1 MNKSYN
7 RQSSRCLSV
16 DKYQRLTDQWGNY
29 PADYVD
35 NEKMLNH
42 VMINDMVMFQSMSI
56 TVVIISSINKI
67 LIVISSHLVALLRD
81 IAKYHMLN

>member
-1 MNKSYN
+1 M
-7 RQSSRCLSV
+7 SV
-16 DKYQRLTDQWGNY
+16 CSQISDRHTDQWGNY

>member
-1 MNKSYN
+1 
-7 RQSSRCLSV
+7 
-16 DKYQRLTDQWGNY
+16 
-29 PADYVD
+29 
-35 NEKMLNH
+35 MLNH

-56 TVVIISSINKI
+56 TVVIISYINKI